1 MAGRSDRH
9 MDVSSLYQ
17 TPRTADATAGEG
29 PSDRRRRRSS
39 RRRRQP
45 PSPPTTQ
52 REEDEEEARPGD
64 DDELVWQMD
73 EEEGAHEGEG
83 THEEDGTGSAS
94 SGSSNVYLRG
104 PASLP
109 LVPLPHQRPMI

>member
-1 MAGRSDRH
+1 
-9 MDVSSLYQ
+9 VSSLYQ
-17 TPRTADATAGEG
+17 TRRTADAALGEG
-29 PSDRRRRRSS
+29 PSDRRRRSS

-64 DDELVWQMD
+64 DDEMVRQTD
-73 EEEGAHEGEG
+73 EAEGAHEGEG
-83 THEEDGTGSAS
+83 MHEEDGTGSAS
-94 SGSSNVYLRG
+94 SGSSNVYLQG

-109 LVPLPHQRPMI
+109 PVLLPHQRPMICPEGQK